1 MTPDQHLHPHL
12 HRYRKLAHAL
22 DARFRIP
29 GTPFRF
35 GWDAI
40 IGLIPGAGDAA
51 GGLLGGYGLYTA
63 FRVGAPPVILVRM
76 FMNLAIDLVGGAFP
90 LVGDLFDIG
99 WRGNLRNLSLLER
112 WLERPHQTRRRSMA
126 LLLGLLLTVLAL
138 SAAVPWLT
146 LRLVRRL
153 LTL

>member
-1 MTPDQHLHPHL
+1 LPVDRHL
-12 HRYRKLAHAL
+12 R
-22 DARFRIP
+22 RFRTLAQVLDVRFRVP

-40 IGLIPGAGDAA
+40 IGLIPGAGDAV
-51 GGLLGGYGLYTA
+51 GGLLGAYGLYAA
-63 FRVGAPPVILVRM
+63 FKVGAPAAILVRM
-76 FMNLAIDLVGGAFP
+76 FLNLAIDVVGGTVP

-112 WLERPHQTRRRSMA
+112 WLERPHQTRRRSMGLLLA
-126 LLLGLLLTVLAL
+126 LLLTILAL
-138 SAAVPWLT
+138 AAAVAWLA